1 MECPYCSAL
10 NPAQARF
17 CLACGHRL
25 TEGVV
30 CATCHT
36 LLPAHAR
43 YCFHCG
49 ALVIGAAGPESDQ
62 RQAPSQ
68 AARLERAEGG
78 AGGAT
83 VERAPTIDRARAAVK
98 EPSITAEEGAVAGRV
113 ADSRPILEA
122 FPSLH
127 RYLPGKLI
135 EPLERRATDTDL
147 GAARDHLIALLDTAK
162 TYLPGPVIAAPQPPG
177 EPAGSL
183 RQGTFLF
190 VDVSGFTPLSER
202 LRPLG
207 QAGAERITDII
218 NDLFFEL
225 VTVLFD
231 HGGTLLK
238 FGGDALL
245 GLFEAEDGGSNMA
258 PGALRAVQ
266 AGLAMQATMGH
277 FSAIEAA
284 GQAMALR
291 IKCGVSAGPYFA
303 AHIGTVTN
311 MAFVTSGHT
320 VNLAEQ
326 AEGHA
331 QPGDVVMAEAVR
343 GLIGDAAQ
351 VEARDEGFYLVRQV
365 VPLSAGARRPPIAER
380 PEGPVRTQIG
390 TLVGRLD
397 RLAPY
402 LNAEL
407 LSRIVTNPKE
417 ARIVPDHRPVTVMFA
432 NYVGVGDLIRDMG
445 ETHPELITHQLHDYF
460 VHMAGIVD
468 RYEGTLGRMD
478 QYSVGD
484 RIVVFFGAPKAHED
498 DPVRAAHAALDMQA
512 ATRKH
517 FAALQTPAGLYRFRQ
532 RIGINTGTLFAG
544 NAGAPDLRQEYTLMG
559 DDINMAARLMSMAG
573 WGEVLISGQTQK
585 RVQAYFELV
594 DRGQLKV
601 KGKEILIPTFQVTG
615 RRETVG
621 RTRGLEAGE
630 TQLVNR
636 VADLDTLYECG
647 RRLLAGR
654 GQVVAVM
661 GDSGL
666 GKSRLT
672 RELQR
677 RLFGAGDDAAA
688 REIVDQITWVE
699 GHAQSFSEQVSYW
712 LATQMWHGLMGTH
725 VEANPDDILFTLWEE
740 AETLL
745 GREKARDAVPFLA
758 NLLDL
763 PLYDEW
769 AEWVNELEPGVRQKQ
784 TFWAARE
791 FLTAAARRRPL
802 VIVLDDLHWADEA
815 SLALFENLLTVT
827 DMAPL
832 MFCLIF
838 RERHDKGCWR
848 LRDRAAAEY
857 SHRYTEVA
865 LDRLDPADSRQLLY
879 QLVPGAKLSP
889 ELEAEILDKTAG
901 NPFYLEE
908 VIRSLIASGALVRD
922 DATAARE
929 GLAQY
934 WRVTDHARQI
944 SVPDTLQGA
953 ILARIDRLTEDAR
966 QALQMAAVIGRRF
979 EAQVL
984 KGLTEAEAEMERL
997 LAQLER
1003 SDLIEATTPEVQ
1015 GAALPP
1021 KPVYTFPDAL
1031 VQEVAYE
1038 SLLVQRREEFHARVG
1053 ITLEKLFAG
1062 REEQSC
1068 ELLAYHFGR
1077 SNDRLRAIRYLDM
1090 AAREAQKKFANET
1103 ALEHDRQ
1110 ILALLGDDETQ
1121 WQERFDVQS
1130 RRQRVLG
1137 LIGRQAEREADLKA
1151 MLDLAVAHGSDR
1163 RLADVKNE
1171 LADLYQWTGRYAE
1184 AEEAAREALARH
1196 TDLDNA
1202 AGRAAALHQLGVLH
1216 YYRGDYDVA
1225 RTALEQSALLR
1236 QQTGDAASE
1245 AWSTMYLGMIYFF
1258 QGDYAQ
1264 AGELHGRALETAR
1277 AHQDWYHEGIYLTN
1291 AARVAL
1297 RLGEY
1302 DRAIEQFEQSLEMK
1316 RRVGDRNGQGFSLN
1330 QLGLTY
1336 IYLERYP
1343 QAEEALRASL
1353 ALRQEI
1359 QDERGIAYCL
1369 HGLGMAALG
1378 QGRAAEAADHF
1389 QQAQERMTELG
1400 LKAERIVALSFLGRA
1415 HLAQGHAE
1423 SAAEASH
1430 QALALL
1436 AEQKSVE
1443 EVQQVYLNHYFILR
1457 AAGDTEAAQSALE
1470 AAHQAMMEQAE
1481 RIGDKEERARFLAQV
1496 KVNREIQEVKK
1507 PR

>member
-1 MECPYCSAL
+1 MECPYCGTL

-17 CLACGHRL
+17 CLACGHGL

-30 CATCHT
+30 CTTCQT
-36 LLPAHAR
+36 LLPVYAR

-49 ALVIGAAGPESDQ
+49 AIVVG
-62 RQAPSQ
+62 
-68 AARLERAEGG
+68 AARLEGGRQQAERQTVALDSRERVTAAVTPGTVSGVDSARVAAKERAC
-78 AGGAT
+78 AGGRPDEEA
-83 VERAPTIDRARAAVK
+83 ERSPDT
-98 EPSITAEEGAVAGRV
+98 
-113 ADSRPILEA
+113 RPLTDVH
-122 FPSLH
+122 PSLR
-127 RYLPGKLI
+127 RYLPGALF
-135 EPLERRATDTDL
+135 EPLERRATEANL
-147 GAARDHLIALLDTAK
+147 EAVRDHLISLLDTAK

-207 QAGAERITDII
+207 QAGAERITHII
-218 NDLFFEL
+218 NDLFFQL
-225 VTVLFD
+225 VSVLFD

-245 GLFEAEDGGSNMA
+245 GLFEAETTGDTITMA
-258 PGALRAVQ
+258 PGALHAVQ
-266 AGLAMQATMGH
+266 AAMAMQSTMVQ
-277 FSAIEAA
+277 FASIEAA
-284 GQAMALR
+284 GSRMALR
-291 IKCGVSAGPYFA
+291 IKCGVSAGHYFA

-320 VNLAEQ
+320 VNQAEQ
-326 AEGHA
+326 AESRA
-331 QPGDVVMAEAVR
+331 EPGEVIITEAVR
-343 GLIGDAAQ
+343 ALIEDGVK
-351 VEARDEGFYLVRQV
+351 VEARDEGFYLVGGVAPLDAEARQPHV
-365 VPLSAGARRPPIAER
+365 LER
-380 PEGPVRTQIG
+380 PEGSVRTQIG
-390 TLVGRLD
+390 ALAGRLD

-402 LNAEL
+402 LDAEL
-407 LSRIVTNPKE
+407 LSRIVTNPHE
-417 ARIVPDHRPVTVMFA
+417 ARLVPDHRPVTVMFA

-445 ETHPELITHQLHDYF
+445 ETHPEMITRHLHDYF

-498 DPVRAAHAALDMQA
+498 DPVRAVHTALDMQA

-573 WGEVLISGQTQK
+573 WGEVLVSGQTEK
-585 RVQAYFELV
+585 RVRAYFELV

-601 KGKEILIPTFQVTG
+601 KGKEILIPTFEVTG

-677 RLFGAGDDAAA
+677 RLFGDGDDDAA
-688 REIVDQITWVE
+688 REVVDQITWVE
-699 GHAQSFSEQVSYW
+699 GRAQSFSEQVSYW
-712 LATQMWHGLMGTH
+712 LATQMWHGLMGTRA
-725 VEANPDDILFTLWEE
+725 EANPDDVLFALWEQAE
-740 AETLL
+740 ALL

-763 PLYDEW
+763 PLHDEW

-791 FLTAAARRRPL
+791 FLTAAARHQPL
-802 VIVLDDLHWADEA
+802 VVVLDDLHWADEA
-815 SLALFENLLTVT
+815 SLALFENLFAVT
-827 DMAPL
+827 DAAPL

-865 LDRLDPADSRQLLY
+865 LDRLDPADSRHLLY
-879 QLVPGAKLSP
+879 RLAPGASFGH

-922 DATAARE
+922 DAAAPRN
-929 GLAQY
+929 GLAEC
-934 WRVTDHARQI
+934 WRVTDRAAQI
-944 SVPDTLQGA
+944 TVPDTLQGA

-984 KGLTEAEAEMERL
+984 SGLTEAEAEMEGL

-1003 SDLIEATTPEVQ
+1003 SDLIET
-1015 GAALPP
+1015 AALEPR
-1021 KPVYTFPDAL
+1021 PVYAFPDAL

-1038 SLLVQRREEFHARVG
+1038 SLLVQRREEFHGRVG
-1053 ITLEKLFAG
+1053 TTLERMFAG

-1077 SNDRLRAIRYLDM
+1077 SNDRPRAVRYLDM
-1090 AAREAQKKFANET
+1090 AAREAEKKFANET
-1103 ALEHDRQ
+1103 AIEHDRQ
-1110 ILALLGDDETQ
+1110 LLALLGDDEAH
-1121 WQERFDVQS
+1121 WQERFAVLS
-1130 RRQRVLG
+1130 RRERVLG
-1137 LIGRQAEREADLKA
+1137 LIGRQADREADLMD
-1151 MLDLAVAHGSDR
+1151 MLDLTVAHESHE

-1171 LADLYQWTGRYAE
+1171 LADLYQWTSRYTE
-1184 AEEAAREALARH
+1184 AEEAARDALARH
-1196 TDLDNA
+1196 TELGNA
-1202 AGRAAALHQLGVLH
+1202 SGRAAALHLLGVLH
-1216 YYRGDYDVA
+1216 YYRGDYPVA
-1225 RTALEQSALLR
+1225 HTALEEAARLR
-1236 QQTGDAASE
+1236 RQTGDKSGE
-1245 AWSTMYLGMIYFF
+1245 AWSTMYLGMIHFV
-1258 QGDYAQ
+1258 QGDYAR
-1264 AGELHGRALETAR
+1264 AAELHGRALETAR
-1277 AHQDWYHEGIYLTN
+1277 AHQDWFHEGIYLTN

-1336 IYLERYP
+1336 IYLERYEE
-1343 QAEEALRASL
+1343 AEEALRASL
-1353 ALRQEI
+1353 VVRQEI
-1359 QDERGIAYCL
+1359 HDERGVAYCL

-1389 QQAQERMTELG
+1389 QQAQTRMTELG

-1415 HLAQGHAE
+1415 HLALDDVE
-1423 SAAEASH
+1423 CAAEVSH
-1430 QALALL
+1430 HALTLL
-1436 AEQKSVE
+1436 AEQKNVE
-1443 EVQQVYLNHYFILR
+1443 EMQQVYLNHCLIMN
-1457 AAGDTEAAQSALE
+1457 AAGDTEAARSALD
-1470 AAHQAMMEQAE
+1470 AAHRAMMEQAE
-1481 RIGDKEERARFLAQV
+1481 RIGGDEQRARFLAQV
-1496 KVNREIQEVKK
+1496 KVNREIQQMQVDW
-1507 PR
+1507 